1 MGFKCFAQE
10 KDVLFSNIQAQLG
23 KQEIQIL
30 EKLEKLN
37 LENVKSLE
45 GDSLSFVP
53 INDVGF
59 RCGLIITNTE
69 TPKILYTVEFSKDT
83 EEWIPIEGESIKKR
97 YWGVSL

>member
-1 MGFKCFAQE
+1 MQRDSAEQHKNHI
-10 KDVLFSNIQAQLG
+10 SNLMSNDI
-23 KQEIQIL
+23 EEL
-30 EKLEKLN
+30 EHRKN
-37 LENVKSLE
+37 PSILE